1 MTCKDVQNQL
11 RYQFDGEQL
20 HSLLPEVQEHLAHCI
35 HCRQKY
41 ETLREIDAS
50 LKNVQPDVPVEILNS
65 IEISD
70 VPANHRLL
78 DGIRRWAAVLALVLV
93 IILGATAVTRW
104 LLHSPELSE
113 TPEFA
118 LDYVEA
124 PASHNTVVVFQKKQ
138 ERRTYYIIWI
148 F

>member
-1 MTCKDVQNQL
+1 MTCKEVQNQL
-11 RYQFDGEQL
+11 RYQFDEDQL
-20 HSLLPEVQEHLAHCI
+20 HSLLPEVQEHLAHCV

-41 ETLREIDAS
+41 ETLLEIDVS
-50 LKNVQPDVPVEILNS
+50 LKNVQPDVPEEILNS

-70 VPANHRLL
+70 VPAKHTLL
-78 DGIRRWAAVLALVLV
+78 GGVRRWAAVLALMLL

-104 LLHSPELSE
+104 FFHSPELSE

-124 PASHNTVVVFQKKQ
+124 PATHNTVVVFQKKQ
-138 ERRTYYIIWI
+138 ERRTYYIVWI